1 MELNN
6 DYYKLYLE
14 RIKSINY
21 LYENINERS
30 ITLTN
35 EEYLSL
41 FIIGEDNYN
50 NKIMNNVDISF
61 IESLFELDEIEI
73 IHTNIKKILDLTTNY
88 RVSDELN
95 KKIVF
100 KCLDYYNKNNNN
112 ALNIIN
118 INKVLDNISK
128 KNKTLWFKKI
138 QIKSNKR
145 VNILN
150 E

>member
-50 NKIMNNVDISF
+50 NKRMNNVDISF

-128 KNKTLWFKKI
+128 KNKTL
-138 QIKSNKR
+138 
-145 VNILN
+145 
-150 E
+150 

>member
-41 FIIGEDNYN
+41 FIIG
-50 NKIMNNVDISF
+50 V
-61 IESLFELDEIEI
+61 
-73 IHTNIKKILDLTTNY
+73 
-88 RVSDELN
+88 
-95 KKIVF
+95 
-100 KCLDYYNKNNNN
+100 
-112 ALNIIN
+112 
-118 INKVLDNISK
+118 
-128 KNKTLWFKKI
+128 
-138 QIKSNKR
+138 
-145 VNILN
+145 
-150 E
+150 